1 MISKQKHK
9 VTFLFDNSNQ
19 WLKKYILAH
28 KFNLSKKYTIKY
40 SSNKKK
46 IYNQDIVF
54 PIGYTKILPNSFLED
69 NKNVICVHTSKL
81 PKDKGSAPIQNQ
93 ILRNQ
98 KKIFISL
105 FKATS
110 KIDSGPLY
118 LQDYF
123 YLDGSE
129 LYNEIRLKQAQAVI
143 RIIIK
148 YLKKFPNLKQLKLSR
163 KSSYNKKRTPKD
175 SELNINKTIKE
186 QFNHLRINDN
196 IKFPSFFI
204 YKKNKYFIKIYKDK

>member
-1 MISKQKHK
+1 MTSKKK
-9 VTFLFDNSNQ
+9 FKITFLFDNSNQ
-19 WLKKYILAH
+19 WLKKYILSY
-28 KFNLSKKYTIKY
+28 KFNLSRKYILKY

-46 IYNQDIVF
+46 VYNQDIVF
-54 PIGYTKILPNSFLED
+54 PIGYTKFLPSSFLEK
-69 NKNVICVHTSKL
+69 NKEVICVHTSKL
-81 PKDKGSAPIQNQ
+81 PKDKGAAPMQNQ

-105 FKATS
+105 FKATP

-129 LYNEIRLKQAQAVI
+129 LYDEIRLKQAQAVL
-143 RIIIK
+143 RIMVK
-148 YLKKFPNLKQLKLSR
+148 YLKKFPNLKQLKQSK

-175 SELNINKTIKE
+175 SELNLNKTIKE

-204 YKKNKYFIKIYKDK
+204 YKKTKYFIKIYKEK

>member
-1 MISKQKHK
+1 MVKKIHISSQIQSQQKIHYK
-9 VTFLFDNSNQ
+9 IF
-19 WLKKYILAH
+19 
-28 KFNLSKKYTIKY
+28 IK
-40 SSNKKK
+40 KKK